1 MMDGRKVMITVR
13 AREAADLDAITAL
26 MGCPGV
32 VRGTLQ
38 LPLRSLDERREQ
50 YAHRAPGSHSVVAEI
65 NGRVVGQLG
74 LQVEQNPR
82 RRHVGSI
89 GMAVHDDFQG
99 RGVGSALLTA
109 ILDLADRW
117 LALRRIELEVYTDN
131 APAIHL
137 YEKFGFVREG
147 QLRDYAFRDGGY
159 IDAFFMARL
168 LP

>member
-1 MMDGRKVMITVR
+1 MEQPKPTIIVR
-13 AREAADLDAITAL
+13 AREGADLDAITML

-50 YAHRAPGSHSVVAEI
+50 YARRAPGTHSLVAEI
-65 NGRVVGQLG
+65 DRRVVGQLG
-74 LQVEQNPR
+74 LHVEQNPR

-131 APAIHL
+131 AAAIGL

-147 QLRDYAFRDGGY
+147 RLRDYAFRDGGY
-159 IDAFFMARL
+159 IDAFFMARV

>member
-1 MMDGRKVMITVR
+1 MDGHRPAITVR
-13 AREAADLDAITAL
+13 AREATDLDAITML

-38 LPLRSLDERREQ
+38 LPLRPLDERREQ
-50 YAHRAPGSHSVVAEI
+50 FARRAPGTHSLVAEI
-65 NGRVVGQLG
+65 DRRVVGQLS
-74 LQVEQNPR
+74 LHVEQNPR
-82 RRHVGSI
+82 RRHVGGI

-109 ILDLADRW
+109 TLDLADRW
-117 LALRRIELEVYTDN
+117 LALRRIELDVYTDN
-131 APAIHL
+131 AAAIRL

>member
-1 MMDGRKVMITVR
+1 MENPKPKIIVR
-13 AREAADLDAITAL
+13 AREGADLDAITML

-50 YAHRAPGSHSVVAEI
+50 YARRAPGTHSLVAEI
-65 NGRVVGQLG
+65 DRRVVGQLS
-74 LQVEQNPR
+74 LHVEQNPR

-131 APAIHL
+131 AAAIGL

-159 IDAFFMARL
+159 IDALFMARV

>member
-1 MMDGRKVMITVR
+1 MDGHRSAITVR
-13 AREAADLDAITAL
+13 AREATDLDAITML
-26 MGCPGV
+26 MGCPCV

-38 LPLRSLDERREQ
+38 LPLRPLDERREQ
-50 YAHRAPGSHSVVAEI
+50 FARRAPGTHSLVAEI
-65 NGRVVGQLG
+65 DRRVVGQLS
-74 LQVEQNPR
+74 LHVEQNPR
-82 RRHVGSI
+82 RRHVGGI

-117 LALRRIELEVYTDN
+117 LALRRIELDVYTDN
-131 APAIHL
+131 AAAIRL

>member
-1 MMDGRKVMITVR
+1 MDGHRSAITVR
-13 AREAADLDAITAL
+13 AREATDLEAITTL

-50 YAHRAPGSHSVVAEI
+50 FARRAPGTHSLVAEI
-65 NGRVVGQLG
+65 DRRVVGQLS
-74 LQVEQNPR
+74 LHVEQNPR
-82 RRHVGSI
+82 RRHVGGI

-117 LALRRIELEVYTDN
+117 LALRRIELDVYTDN
-131 APAIHL
+131 AAAIRL

-147 QLRDYAFRDGGY
+147 QLRDYAFCDGGY